1 MENTLK
7 KTMFVAFLVLV
18 AILSMF
24 VIAPKVA
31 QSDYTASIIHSIDE
45 KAETVLKLS
54 ASSTLASVGVSAIPG
69 DTATPIADKL
79 ADLTKYFLLILCV
92 LYTEKYLLTLI
103 GVGFFKYLIPAL
115 CLISIILVFW
125 SPAALTRARRKLL
138 AFGLVAL
145 LAIPTGILISDS
157 IYDQFESSIGATLAT
172 AEELNAKTEGLS
184 QAENDA
190 TYIEKWLS
198 KISETASGL
207 TDKAANAL
215 NRFIE
220 SIAVLIVTTCI
231 IPVLILLLFIWL
243 TKLIFG
249 VEIPARQN
257 GTQHST
263 VE

>member
-103 GVGFFKYLIPAL
+103 GVGFFKYLVPAL

-157 IYDQFESSIGATLAT
+157 IYGQFESSIGDTLAT

-184 QAENDA
+184 QADNDA
-190 TYIEKWLS
+190 TYIEKWLN

-249 VEIPARQN
+249 VEIPVRQN
-257 GTQHST
+257 GARQAST
-263 VE
+263 E

>member
-103 GVGFFKYLIPAL
+103 GVGFFKYLVPAL
-115 CLISIILVFW
+115 CLI
-125 SPAALTRARRKLL
+125 
-138 AFGLVAL
+138 
-145 LAIPTGILISDS
+145 
-157 IYDQFESSIGATLAT
+157 
-172 AEELNAKTEGLS
+172 
-184 QAENDA
+184 
-190 TYIEKWLS
+190 
-198 KISETASGL
+198 
-207 TDKAANAL
+207 
-215 NRFIE
+215 
-220 SIAVLIVTTCI
+220 
-231 IPVLILLLFIWL
+231 
-243 TKLIFG
+243 
-249 VEIPARQN
+249 
-257 GTQHST
+257 
-263 VE
+263 

>member
-103 GVGFFKYLIPAL
+103 GVGFFKYLVPAL

-157 IYDQFESSIGATLAT
+157 IYGQFESSIGDTLAT

-184 QAENDA
+184 QADNDA
-190 TYIEKWLS
+190 TYIEKWLN

-220 SIAVLIVTTCI
+220 SSAVLIVTTCI

-249 VEIPARQN
+249 VEIPVRQN
-257 GTQHST
+257 GTRQAST
-263 VE
+263 E

>member
-103 GVGFFKYLIPAL
+103 GVGFFKYLVPAL

-157 IYDQFESSIGATLAT
+157 IYGQFESSIGDTLAT

-184 QAENDA
+184 QADNDA
-190 TYIEKWLS
+190 TYIEKWLN

-249 VEIPARQN
+249 VEIPVRQSGARQA
-257 GTQHST
+257 SA
-263 VE
+263 E

>member
-103 GVGFFKYLIPAL
+103 GVGFFKYLVPAL

-157 IYDQFESSIGATLAT
+157 IYGQFESSIGDTLAT

-184 QAENDA
+184 QADNDA
-190 TYIEKWLS
+190 TYIEKWLN

-249 VEIPARQN
+249 VEIPIRQS
-257 GTQHST
+257 GAQQTT
-263 VE
+263 AE

>member
-7 KTMFVAFLVLV
+7 KTMFVAFLILV

-31 QSDYTASIIHSIDE
+31 QSDFTSSIIRSIDE

-157 IYDQFESSIGATLAT
+157 IYGQFESSIGATLAT

-249 VEIPARQN
+249 VEIPSRQN

-263 VE
+263 AE

>member
-24 VIAPKVA
+24 VVAPKVA

-103 GVGFFKYLIPAL
+103 GVGFFKYLVPAL

-157 IYDQFESSIGATLAT
+157 IYGQFESSIGDTLAT

-184 QAENDA
+184 QADNDA
-190 TYIEKWLS
+190 TYIEKWLN

-249 VEIPARQN
+249 VEIPLDRNRQAKAN
-257 GTQHST
+257 
-263 VE
+263 E